1 MVIKQNPKRI
11 GRVDISDLNEDPL
24 VKWQH
29 KRYLWVMTVM
39 ALIVPMMIAG
49 LGWGDWWGGFI
60 YAGIIRVFL
69 IQQSTFCVNSLAH
82 YVGDQPFDDRR
93 SARNHFTTALVTL
106 GEGYHNFHHEFPND
120 YRNGIEWFQW
130 DPTKWTIYL
139 CKKLGL
145 AYDLNVIGDNEIEM
159 GRFQQKE
166 RKIDLD
172 HQGIDWGIPLDTL
185 PVWEWD
191 EYVQNCRK
199 GGMYICIA
207 GVVHDVAN
215 FIDKHPG
222 GRAML
227 GSQIGKDSTAA
238 FNGGVYDHT
247 NAAHNFVASMRVAKI
262 RGGCEVEAWKKA
274 QKDGFGLV
282 RHGDK
287 TRVIQA
293 GQQVTRVTHL
303 AKIDGDANGTYVVGD
318 VPLISG
324 NTNGMATDSK

>member
-24 VKWQH
+24 IRWQH
-29 KRYLWVMTVM
+29 KWYISIMLVTGF
-39 ALIVPMMIAG
+39 LVPTMIAG
-49 LGWGDWWGGFI
+49 IGWGDWWGGFV
-60 YAGIIRVFL
+60 YAGLIRIFIV
-69 IQQSTFCVNSLAH
+69 QQMTFCVNSLAH

-93 SARNHFTTALVTL
+93 SPRNHFTTAIVTL

-130 DPTKWTIYL
+130 DPTKWTISL
-139 CKKLGL
+139 WKKLGL
-145 AYDLNVIGDNEIEM
+145 AYDLHATGDNEIDM

-166 RKIDLD
+166 RYIDLD
-172 HQGIDWGIPLDTL
+172 SEDIDWGVPMDTL

-191 EYVQNCRK
+191 EYDQRCRE
-199 GGMYICIA
+199 GNMYICIA
-207 GVVHDVAN
+207 GVVHDVTD

-227 GSQIGKDSTAA
+227 CSQIGKDATAA
-238 FNGGVYDHT
+238 FNGGIYDHT
-247 NAAHNFVASMRVAKI
+247 NSAHNHVASMRIAKI

-274 QKDGFGLV
+274 QKDGFQLV
-282 RHGDK
+282 PDGDR
-287 TRVIQA
+287 TRVIRA

-303 AKIDGDANGTYVVGD
+303 PKIDGNAEGTYLVGD
-318 VPLISG
+318 VPLSG
-324 NTNGMATDSK
+324 GKQNGLENK